1 MFIEAGAAMFK
12 LITTLVRR
20 QSAAA
25 AEAIAGLKAGRDAG
39 QAAQA
44 AQAQLAAEI
53 ATVVGGT
60 MGGILFMP
68 VDWWMRPFW

>member
-1 MFIEAGAAMFK
+1 MFK
-12 LITTLVRR
+12 LIAILGRW

-44 AQAQLAAEI
+44 QLAAEV
-53 ATVVGGT
+53 ATAGGGT

>member
-12 LITTLVRR
+12 LITTLVRG

-44 AQAQLAAEI
+44 QLAAEI
-53 ATVVGGT
+53 ATAVGGT
-60 MGGILFMP
+60 MGSILFMP
-68 VDWWMRPFW
+68 VDWWIRPFW

>member
-1 MFIEAGAAMFK
+1 MFIEAGAAIFK

-44 AQAQLAAEI
+44 QLAAEI
-53 ATVVGGT
+53 ATAVGGT
-60 MGGILFMP
+60 MSGILFMP
-68 VDWWMRPFW
+68 ADWWMRPFW

>member
-44 AQAQLAAEI
+44 QLAAEI
-53 ATVVGGT
+53 ATAVGGT

>member
-1 MFIEAGAAMFK
+1 MRTTFIEAGAAMFK
-12 LITTLVRR
+12 LITTLVRG

-25 AEAIAGLKAGRDAG
+25 AEAIAGLKADRD
-39 QAAQA
+39 A

-53 ATVVGGT
+53 ATAVGGT
-60 MGGILFMP
+60 MGSILFMP